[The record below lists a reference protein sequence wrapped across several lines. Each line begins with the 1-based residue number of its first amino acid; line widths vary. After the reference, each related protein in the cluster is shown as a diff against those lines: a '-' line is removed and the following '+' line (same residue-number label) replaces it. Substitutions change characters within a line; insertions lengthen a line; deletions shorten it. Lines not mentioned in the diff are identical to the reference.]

1 MLQLTSKPPTPEILQ
16 FQKLKYPSYA
26 GVYFLL
32 RQIQC
37 HCNIVVIQALGQ
49 QSIDRA
55 QDACLFPKASHFMPP
70 LDVDHSAP
78 ESRYLV

>member
-37 HCNIVVIQALGQ
+37 HCNIVVIQAPWPA
-49 QSIDRA
+49 IDRSGPGR
-55 QDACLFPKASHFMPP
+55 LFVPKSFAFHAS
-70 LDVDHSAP
+70 S
-78 ESRYLV
+78 